1 MSDTEPRLTTQTL
14 KVLGVLMSHGQSEF
28 SGADIA
34 RSTHLASGTLY
45 PILLRLE
52 EAGWAESRWESGD
65 PRDLGRPRRRFY
77 KVTGIG
83 ASRARSA
90 LKEIKM
96 LTLGALAWR

>member
-1 MSDTEPRLTTQTL
+1 MSR
-14 KVLGVLMSHGQSEF
+14 GQSEA

-52 EAGWAESRWESGD
+52 QAGWAESHWEDGD
-65 PRDLGRPRRRFY
+65 PRKLGRPRRRLY
-77 KVTGIG
+77 RVTGIG

-90 LKEIKM
+90 LQEMKAF
-96 LTLGALAWR
+96 TLGALAWR

>member
-1 MSDTEPRLTTQTL
+1 MSGAQN
-14 KVLGVLMSHGQSEF
+14 EF

-34 RSTHLASGTLY
+34 RSTQLASGTLY

-52 EAGWAESRWESGD
+52 AAGWAESHWESGD
-65 PRDLGRPRRRFY
+65 PHALGRPRRRFY
-77 KVTGIG
+77 RVTGIG